1 MLADPLPGAPTRI
14 LGMPT
19 YEYVCSKCD
28 QHLEVYQSFSE
39 EPLKRHSGCGGKLSK
54 VLGSVGIVLKG
65 SGFYRTDNASSS
77 RRSAERSESSSS
89 TSESSSSSSDSKSDS
104 SSSTKSDAKPAKSDK
119 KSDTKKSA

>member
-1 MLADPLPGAPTRI
+1 
-14 LGMPT
+14 MPT

-77 RRSAERSESSSS
+77 RRSAERSDSSSS
-89 TSESSSSSSDSKSDS
+89 SETSSSSSESKSGSSDSKSSDS
-104 SSSTKSDAKPAKSDK
+104 KSAPKADK
-119 KSDTKKSA
+119 KTDTKKSA

>member
-1 MLADPLPGAPTRI
+1 
-14 LGMPT
+14 MPT

-77 RRSAERSESSSS
+77 RRSAERSDSSSS
-89 TSESSSSSSDSKSDS
+89 TSESSSSSDSKSDS
-104 SSSTKSDAKPAKSDK
+104 SSATKSDSKPAAKSDK

>member
-1 MLADPLPGAPTRI
+1 
-14 LGMPT
+14 MPT

-39 EPLKRHSGCGGKLSK
+39 EPLKRHAGCGGKLSK

-77 RRSAERSESSSS
+77 RRSAERSDTSSGSDSS
-89 TSESSSSSSDSKSDS
+89 KSDSKSDS
-104 SSSTKSDAKPAKSDK
+104 SSKSESKPAKSDTK
-119 KSDTKKSA
+119 KADTKKSA

>member
-1 MLADPLPGAPTRI
+1 
-14 LGMPT
+14 MPT

-77 RRSAERSESSSS
+77 RRSAERSDSSSGS
-89 TSESSSSSSDSKSDS
+89 DSSKSSDSKSES
-104 SSSTKSDAKPAKSDK
+104 SSKSESKPAAKSDK
-119 KSDTKKSA
+119 KADTKKSA

>member
-1 MLADPLPGAPTRI
+1 
-14 LGMPT
+14 MPT

-89 TSESSSSSSDSKSDS
+89 KSESPSSSDSKSDS
-104 SSSTKSDAKPAKSDK
+104 NSSTKSPTKPAAKSET

>member
-1 MLADPLPGAPTRI
+1 
-14 LGMPT
+14 MPT

-77 RRSAERSESSSS
+77 RRSAERSDSSSGTDS
-89 TSESSSSSSDSKSDS
+89 SKSESKSDS
-104 SSSTKSDAKPAKSDK
+104 SSKSESKPAAKSEK
-119 KSDTKKSA
+119 KADTKKSA

>member
-1 MLADPLPGAPTRI
+1 
-14 LGMPT
+14 MPT

-77 RRSAERSESSSS
+77 RRSAERSESSSPK
-89 TSESSSSSSDSKSDS
+89 SESSSSSSDSKSDS

>member
-1 MLADPLPGAPTRI
+1 
-14 LGMPT
+14 MPT

-65 SGFYRTDNASSS
+65 SGFYRTHNASSS

-104 SSSTKSDAKPAKSDK
+104 SSSTKPDAKPAKSDK

>member
-1 MLADPLPGAPTRI
+1 
-14 LGMPT
+14 MPT

-39 EPLKRHSGCGGKLSK
+39 EPLKRHSGCGGKLTK

-77 RRSAERSESSSS
+77 RRKAERSDSSSS
-89 TSESSSSSSDSKSDS
+89 SSEKSSSSSDSSSSSKSDS
-104 SSSTKSDAKPAKSDK
+104 KPAKSEK

>member
-1 MLADPLPGAPTRI
+1 
-14 LGMPT
+14 MPT

-89 TSESSSSSSDSKSDS
+89 KSESSSSSSDSKSDS

-119 KSDTKKSA
+119 KADTKKSA

>member
-1 MLADPLPGAPTRI
+1 
-14 LGMPT
+14 MPT

-39 EPLKRHSGCGGKLSK
+39 EPLKRHSGCGGKLTK

-77 RRSAERSESSSS
+77 RRKAERSESSSS
-89 TSESSSSSSDSKSDS
+89 GSSEKSGSSSDSSSSSSKES
-104 SSSTKSDAKPAKSDK
+104 KPAKSEK
-119 KSDTKKSA
+119 KTDTKKSA

>member
-1 MLADPLPGAPTRI
+1 
-14 LGMPT
+14 MPT

-39 EPLKRHSGCGGKLSK
+39 EPLKRHSGCGGKLTK

-77 RRSAERSESSSS
+77 RRKAERSETSSGGSDKSSSS
-89 TSESSSSSSDSKSDS
+89 DSSSSSSKSES
-104 SSSTKSDAKPAKSDK
+104 KPAKTEK

>member
-1 MLADPLPGAPTRI
+1 MVPDPLPGPPTRI

-89 TSESSSSSSDSKSDS
+89 KSESSSSSSDSKSDS

>member
-1 MLADPLPGAPTRI
+1 
-14 LGMPT
+14 MPT

-39 EPLKRHSGCGGKLSK
+39 EPLKKHAGCGGKLSK

-77 RRSAERSESSSS
+77 RRSAERSESSSA
-89 TSESSSSSSDSKSDS
+89 TSESSGSSDTKSDS
-104 SSSTKSDAKPAKSDK
+104 SSATKSDAKPAAKPDK

>member
-1 MLADPLPGAPTRI
+1 
-14 LGMPT
+14 MPT

-39 EPLKRHSGCGGKLSK
+39 EPLKRHAGCGGKLSK

-77 RRSAERSESSSS
+77 RRKAEKSESSSG
-89 TSESSSSSSDSKSDS
+89 TSDSKSSDSKSDS
-104 SSSTKSDAKPAKSDK
+104 STSTKSDTPAAKSDK
-119 KSDTKKSA
+119 KSATKKSA

>member
-1 MLADPLPGAPTRI
+1 
-14 LGMPT
+14 MPT

-89 TSESSSSSSDSKSDS
+89 KSESSSSSSDSKADS
-104 SSSTKSDAKPAKSDK
+104 SSSTKSDAKPAKSEK

>member
-1 MLADPLPGAPTRI
+1 
-14 LGMPT
+14 MPT

-77 RRSAERSESSSS
+77 RRSAERSESSSK
-89 TSESSSSSSDSKSDS
+89 SESSSSSSDSKSDS
-104 SSSTKSDAKPAKSDK
+104 SSSSKSDAKPAKSDK

>member
-1 MLADPLPGAPTRI
+1 
-14 LGMPT
+14 MPT

-77 RRSAERSESSSS
+77 RRSAEKSDSGSSGSSGSGEKSSPS
-89 TSESSSSSSDSKSDS
+89 TSDPKS
-104 SSSTKSDAKPAKSDK
+104 SSSTKSEK
-119 KSDTKKSA
+119 KADTKKSA